1 MTKNQQETHFIPF
14 VTTCDV
20 FSINIQSLLLPYLS
34 VYTSHVVTKGI
45 KCISCWFFVIQ
56 YYLSYPLTHFQSNS
70 ILPIL
75 FLIFFNRHVPV
86 TRPSHD
92 VTRVTKGIKC
102 ISCRFFVIQWYLPYP
117 LTHPQNYNTLHI
129 LFHTFFDRHV
139 PLTHCVTR
147 RCIKKAH
154 FYLFD
159 FFMIRC
165 CQDRARSIMCIIQ
178 SEV

>member
-1 MTKNQQETHFIPF
+1 MTKGIKCVSCWFFI
-14 VTTCDV
+14 
-20 FSINIQSLLLPYLS
+20 IQYYLPYPLTQFQS
-34 VYTSHVVTKGI
+34 NSILPILFLIFFNRHVPVTRPSHDVTRVTKGI
-45 KCISCWFFVIQ
+45 KCVSCWFFVIQ
-56 YYLSYPLTHFQSNS
+56 YYLPYPLTHFQSNS

-129 LFHTFFDRHV
+129 LFHTFF
-139 PLTHCVTR
+139 
-147 RCIKKAH
+147 
-154 FYLFD
+154 
-159 FFMIRC
+159 
-165 CQDRARSIMCIIQ
+165 
-178 SEV
+178 